1 MSGVDC
7 YECRAGLSVL
17 AQNARLALSTVL
29 YFVLKMSSLLLPFLP
44 LLFPLKTRFKDAD
57 GMWLDICLYS
67 LQMEWLQNRIDS
79 FTRLSLSASW
89 PAGNL
94 KVICVN
100 PFEFNRYVDDFRLD
114 ETRHMVY
121 KNAKESIGRM

>member
-1 MSGVDC
+1 
-7 YECRAGLSVL
+7 
-17 AQNARLALSTVL
+17 
-29 YFVLKMSSLLLPFLP
+29 
-44 LLFPLKTRFKDAD
+44 
-57 GMWLDICLYS
+57 
-67 LQMEWLQNRIDS
+67 MEWLQNRIDS

-94 KVICVN
+94 KVICVCCVN
-100 PFEFNRYVDDFRLD
+100 LFEFNRYVDDFLLD

>member
-7 YECRAGLSVL
+7 YECRAELCVL
-17 AQNARLALSTVL
+17 AQNARLALSTVV
-29 YFVLKMSSLLLPFLP
+29 YFFLKISSLLLPFLP
-44 LLFPLKTRFKDAD
+44 LLFLLKTRFKDVD

-100 PFEFNRYVDDFRLD
+100 PFEFNRYVDDFLLD
-114 ETRHMVY
+114 EARHMVY